1 MATYKTPDVYIK
13 EISIFP
19 PSVAEVETAIP
30 CFIGYTEKAK
40 KIKDNDL
47 KFKAE
52 KIKSIVEFEEMY
64 GGGPD
69 LDNITVTL
77 DDTNNAGEVELE
89 QDYYM
94 YDSLRMFFNNGGG
107 KCYIICV
114 GYYGDTISYGNATS
128 GMYGGLNVLKKED
141 EPTMIVFPDAVE
153 LGDDLYVLQQQAL
166 LQCNNLQDRVAI
178 CDLMNTGDLEDDV
191 DDFRGKIGINNL
203 KYGAAYTP
211 WLKTSL
217 PKTLHFR
224 NIKLERA
231 SGSTVLLENLTS
243 DSDIKQLIADLR
255 MAISEY
261 DDVQEDIIEAI
272 AGAGDNLKDTFDD
285 AIDDYDNTITASST
299 SAEIRT
305 ALRDIYSIFNGIA
318 ETWIAF
324 SSGLTASNILTTT
337 DLDNIISN
345 YDLDNELQTL
355 IYHSNGYGTSATGTT
370 NIMTNSGMT
379 SFVSPVSATPFV
391 DVTTGWSL
399 TDAGDGGTI
408 DGNYS
413 ASGLT
418 DYDMGTFAR
427 NAASDAFSTFN
438 AGVNELLKT
447 ANANETTRE
456 NSLKE
461 AFGLWKA
468 ILAKIDETLSEI
480 PPSGA
485 IAGIYAYVDSNR
497 GVWKAPAN
505 VSLNGVAGLTE
516 IIDFE
521 DQKDL
526 NVDVNAGKSVNAIRS
541 FSGKG
546 ILVWGARTLAGN
558 DNEWRYISVRRFFN
572 MVEESIK
579 KSTYWAVFEPN
590 DANTW
595 VKVKGMIENYLT
607 QKWRDGALAGAIPD
621 EAFFVKV
628 GLGLTMTAQDILE
641 GRMNVE
647 IGMAAVRPA
656 EFIILK
662 FSHKMQES

>member
-30 CFIGYTEKAK
+30 CFIGYTKMAK
-40 KIKDNDL
+40 KIKNDDL
-47 KFKAE
+47 LMKAE
-52 KIKSIVEFEEMY
+52 KIKSIVEYEELY

-69 LDNITVTL
+69 LNNITVVL
-77 DDTNNAGEVELE
+77 DDTNNASEVTIN

-107 KCYIICV
+107 KCFIISV
-114 GYYGDTISYGNATS
+114 GLFPATISYGTATT
-128 GMYGGLNVLKKED
+128 GMLGGLNVLKKQD
-141 EPTMIVFPDAVE
+141 EPTMIVFPDAVK
-153 LGDDLYVLQQQAL
+153 LGSNLYTLQQQAL
-166 LQCNNLQDRVAI
+166 MQANNLQDRVVI
-178 CDLMNTGDLEDDV
+178 CDLMNTGDLDTDV
-191 DDFRGKIGINNL
+191 SNFRSSIGINNL

-211 WLKTSL
+211 WLKTAL

-224 NIKLERA
+224 NISLERT
-231 SGSTVLLENLTS
+231 SGSSVLLENLTS

-255 MAISEY
+255 TAISEY
-261 DDVQEDIIEAI
+261 DGIQTSMVEAI
-272 AGAGDNLKDTFDD
+272 AGAGNTLKDALDT
-285 AIDDYDNTITASST
+285 AIDTYDNTITSASISGD
-299 SAEIRT
+299 IRN

-324 SSGLTASNILTTT
+324 SSALTGTSLLTST
-337 DLDNIISN
+337 DMDNIISN
-345 YDLDNELQTL
+345 YSLDTELQTL
-355 IYHSNGYGTSATGTT
+355 IYHSNGFGTSATGTT
-370 NIMTNSGMT
+370 NIMTDAGLT
-379 SFVSPVSATPFV
+379 SYVSPVSATPFN
-391 DVTTGWSL
+391 DVITGWSL
-399 TDAGDGGTI
+399 TDGGDGSTI
-408 DGNYS
+408 DASYS
-413 ASGLT
+413 GAAD
-418 DYDMGTFAR
+418 DYAMGTLAR
-427 NAASDAFSTFN
+427 NAASDAFSTFS
-438 AGVNELLKT
+438 AAVSELVTT
-447 ANANETTRE
+447 ATANETTRE
-456 NSLKE
+456 SSLKE
-461 AFGLWKA
+461 SFSLWKA
-468 ILAKIDETLSEI
+468 ILTKVEEELSEI

-485 IAGIYAYVDSNR
+485 IAGVYAYVDGNR

-505 VSLNGVAGLTE
+505 VSLNGVKGLTE
-516 IIDFE
+516 TIDFD

-526 NVDVNAGKSVNAIRS
+526 NVDVNAGKSINAIRS

-572 MVEESIK
+572 MVEESVK
-579 KSTYWAVFEPN
+579 KSTYWAVFESN

-595 VKVKGMIENYLT
+595 IKVKGMIENYLT
-607 QKWRDGALAGAIPD
+607 QKWRDGALAGAAPD
-621 EAFFVKV
+621 DAFFVKV

-647 IGMAAVRPA
+647 IGMAVVRPA